1 MNKQTNYL
9 RKLLPAAL
17 LITAV
22 APANA
27 FCPVNFFPD
36 PLFRPSFVSSQASID
51 AALTA
56 FNARTRVSIQK
67 NSDVVTAA
75 IGVLTAQ
82 KALAAT
88 QIGKAIENN
97 TQVQAQAQQSVETA
111 KKLKE
116 IEEEFGRVRK
126 VMSLAGSSPNGKKL
140 RRLRKTPKKPL
151 LK

>member
-82 KALAAT
+82 KALAAS

-97 TQVQAQAQQSVETA
+97 TQVQAQAQQHVDQDQRGDVDRTA
-111 KKLKE
+111 RA
-116 IEEEFGRVRK
+116 EERPDQRRDDQAEDDPALGRR
-126 VMSLAGSSPNGKKL
+126 
-140 RRLRKTPKKPL
+140 
-151 LK
+151 

>member
-82 KALAAT
+82 KALA
-88 QIGKAIENN
+88 
-97 TQVQAQAQQSVETA
+97 V
-111 KKLKE
+111 
-116 IEEEFGRVRK
+116 
-126 VMSLAGSSPNGKKL
+126 GKK
-140 RRLRKTPKKPL
+140 RLNVPLKPH
-151 LK
+151 